1 MPSAKKTRPKAL
13 DDWGMVSTLPPPSV
27 STHGLTEVA
36 PKSPLRAVASH
47 PHRKVLILED
57 EPSIRNVLCVLLSGV
72 GCEGDVAL
80 TDRQAL
86 ELVSRES
93 FDAVLLDLRSCS
105 YSPEKLVTDMERI
118 RPSLVGR
125 VLVITGEV
133 ADPQTLDLVE
143 RLCLPNVPRSRLVHE
158 IWSQLRRG
166 FRGARGFSPPSQ
178 FPPIT
183 HRCFGK
189 KNPQGSSLRRP
200 EGSS

>member
-13 DDWGMVSTLPPPSV
+13 DDWGMVSTLPPPPV

-36 PKSPLRAVASH
+36 PKRPLRAVASH

-105 YSPEKLVTDMERI
+105 YSPEKLVADMERI

-143 RLCLPNVPRSRLVHE
+143 RLCLPHVPRSRLVHE
-158 IWSQLRRG
+158 IWSQLRRV
-166 FRGARGFSPPSQ
+166 
-178 FPPIT
+178 
-183 HRCFGK
+183 FGMA
-189 KNPQGSSLRRP
+189 
-200 EGSS
+200 

>member
-1 MPSAKKTRPKAL
+1 MPSAKKTRPRSL
-13 DDWGMVSTLPPPSV
+13 EGWGMVSTLPAPRA

-36 PKSPLRAVASH
+36 PKRPSRAKADYS
-47 PHRKVLILED
+47 HRKVLILED

-105 YSPEKLVTDMERI
+105 YSPEKLVADMERI
-118 RPSLVGR
+118 HPSLVGR

-143 RLCLPNVPRSRLVHE
+143 RLCLPHVPRSRLVNE
-158 IWSQLRRG
+158 IWSQLRRV
-166 FRGARGFSPPSQ
+166 
-178 FPPIT
+178 
-183 HRCFGK
+183 FGVA
-189 KNPQGSSLRRP
+189 
-200 EGSS
+200 

>member
-36 PKSPLRAVASH
+36 PKRPLRAVASH

-105 YSPEKLVTDMERI
+105 YSPEKLVADMERI

-158 IWSQLRRG
+158 IWSQLRRV
-166 FRGARGFSPPSQ
+166 
-178 FPPIT
+178 
-183 HRCFGK
+183 FGVA
-189 KNPQGSSLRRP
+189 
-200 EGSS
+200 

>member
-1 MPSAKKTRPKAL
+1 MPSANKTRPKAL
-13 DDWGMVSTLPPPSV
+13 DGWGMVSTLSPPPV

-36 PKSPLRAVASH
+36 PKRPLRAVASH

-105 YSPEKLVTDMERI
+105 YSPEKLVADMERI

-133 ADPQTLDLVE
+133 ADPQT
-143 RLCLPNVPRSRLVHE
+143 S
-158 IWSQLRRG
+158 IWSNGYACPMCRAAVWSMKS
-166 FRGARGFSPPSQ
+166 GASCGGPSAWAAGCV
-178 FPPIT
+178 P
-183 HRCFGK
+183 
-189 KNPQGSSLRRP
+189 
-200 EGSS
+200 